1 MAIANPAVAAQ
12 CAGTPSSTSR
22 SPIGA
27 PRLAPEKAPATMLI
41 SVMPVCTVE
50 RKRPGSS
57 VRARAMAAPRLPRS
71 AAPRRRAG
79 RDEMI
84 ASSDI
89 ANRPFS
95 TTRPAITATSI
106 QGKGFT
112 KLS

>member
-1 MAIANPAVAAQ
+1 MAKPVACAH
-12 CAGTPSSTSR
+12 CAGKPSITSR
-22 SPIGA
+22 SPTGA

-41 SVMPVCTVE
+41 RVMPVCTVD
-50 RKRPGSS
+50 KNRPGFSLS
-57 VRARAMAAPRLPRS
+57 AMARFAPRLPRS
-71 AAPRRRAG
+71 AAARSREG
-79 RDEMI
+79 RDDMI

-112 KLS
+112 PLP